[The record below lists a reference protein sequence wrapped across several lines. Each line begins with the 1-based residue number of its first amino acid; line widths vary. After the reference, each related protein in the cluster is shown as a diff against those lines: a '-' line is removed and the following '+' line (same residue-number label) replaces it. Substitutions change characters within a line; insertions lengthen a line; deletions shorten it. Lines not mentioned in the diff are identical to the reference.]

1 VAFALQ
7 MNSEVDVASNHLASA
22 ADEELQ
28 MTSEGDVSNHAPSAV
43 DGKLH
48 ENSEADIVSNHA
60 ASAPDGGWG
69 WVVLAG
75 SFVSFFI
82 ADGWSYSFGVLFP
95 SIVEYFSESR
105 GTTALVG
112 TLLYAIPMIISPLA
126 CALVTTY
133 GCRPVAVGGGILTG
147 VSLAVACL
155 ARSISDLCI
164 IVGILSAIGLAL
176 VYISSL
182 FIVTIYFDRRRGLAT
197 GLAVT
202 GSGVGALVFPPLIEW
217 LNETYAWRGCLLITG
232 GICLHIVAAGM
243 LYRPLSIPGPIK
255 NASNAVRNVSCI
267 RQLTAECRHVLVSLC
282 SRKVLTSGP
291 FVIFCFANF
300 ILFLWVS
307 IPYVYI
313 VDLALSIGG
322 MTETTA
328 ALLLSLAGGGRIIG
342 QIVFGIIGDIKEV
355 SSIGLFGFGVTV
367 AGLGTMLVP
376 IIATIFSALAV
387 YMSIFGVAVSVSYVL
402 PVICLVKMVGF
413 DRSVKAFGILQMTQ
427 GVATLLGTPI
437 AG

>member
-1 VAFALQ
+1 
-7 MNSEVDVASNHLASA
+7 MSSEVGVASNHVELAA
-22 ADEELQ
+22 GDELQ
-28 MTSEGDVSNHAPSAV
+28 LNSEGDVGNHVLSAA

-48 ENSEADIVSNHA
+48 ENSEAEIIDNDLT
-60 ASAPDGGWG
+60 SAPDGGWG

-95 SIVEYFSESR
+95 SIVEYFNESR

-133 GCRPVAVGGGILTG
+133 GCRPVAVGGGILTSM
-147 VSLAVACL
+147 SLAVACL

-164 IVGILSAIGLAL
+164 IVGVLSAVGLAL

-182 FIVTIYFDRRRGLAT
+182 FIVTIYFDRQRGLAT

-217 LNETYAWRGCLLITG
+217 LNETYAWRGCMLITG

-255 NASNAVRNVSCI
+255 NASDSVHNVPCTK
-267 RQLTAECRHVLVSLC
+267 RLTAECRHVLVSLC
-282 SRKVLTSGP
+282 SRTVLTSCP
-291 FVIFCFANF
+291 FAIFCFANF

-313 VDLALSIGG
+313 VDLALSIDGVV
-322 MTETTA
+322 ETTA
-328 ALLLSLAGGGRIIG
+328 ALLLSVAGGGRIIG
-342 QIVFGIIGDIKEV
+342 QIVFGVIGDVKQV
-355 SSIGLFGFGVTV
+355 SSIGLFGFGVTI

-376 IIATIFSALAV
+376 IIATMFSALAV

-402 PVICLVKMVGF
+402 PVICLVRMVGF
-413 DRSVKAFGILQMTQ
+413 DSSVKAFGILQMTQ

>member
-1 VAFALQ
+1 
-7 MNSEVDVASNHLASA
+7 MSTEVDVVGNH
-22 ADEELQ
+22 
-28 MTSEGDVSNHAPSAV
+28 
-43 DGKLH
+43 
-48 ENSEADIVSNHA
+48 

-69 WVVLAG
+69 WIVLAG

-95 SIVEYFSESR
+95 SIVEYFDESR
-105 GTTALVG
+105 GMTALVG

-126 CALVTTY
+126 CALITTY
-133 GCRPVAVGGGILTG
+133 GCRPVAVCGGILTG
-147 VSLAVACL
+147 MSLAVACL
-155 ARSISDLCI
+155 ATSTIGLCI
-164 IVGILSAIGLAL
+164 IVGVLSGVGLAL

-202 GSGVGALVFPPLIEW
+202 GSGMGALAFPPLIEW
-217 LNETYAWRGCLLITG
+217 LNETYAWRGCMLMAG
-232 GICLHIVAAGM
+232 GICLHIAAAGM
-243 LYRPLSIPGPIK
+243 LYRPLPVSASAK
-255 NASNAVRNVSCI
+255 NASGNIDNVSCLK
-267 RQLTAECRHVLVSLC
+267 RLTAECRQVLVSVC
-282 SRKVLTSGP
+282 THTVLTLWP
-291 FVIFCFANF
+291 FLVFCIANF

-313 VDLALSIGG
+313 VDLALSVDG
-322 MTETTA
+322 MKKTTA

-342 QIVFGIIGDIKEV
+342 QIVFGIVGDVERV
-355 SSIGLFGFGVTV
+355 SAIGLFGFGATI

-376 IIATIFSALAV
+376 IIAASYHALAT
-387 YMSIFGVAVSVSYVL
+387 YMAIFGLAVSVGYVL
-402 PVICLVKMVGF
+402 PVICLIKIVGF
-413 DRSVKAFGILQMTQ
+413 DSSMKAFGILQMTQ